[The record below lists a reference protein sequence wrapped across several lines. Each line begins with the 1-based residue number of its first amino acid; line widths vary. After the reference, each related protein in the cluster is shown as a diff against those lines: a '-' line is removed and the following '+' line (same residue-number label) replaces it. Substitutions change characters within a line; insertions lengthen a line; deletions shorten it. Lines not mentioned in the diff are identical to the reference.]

1 MKVLE
6 GKVAFVTGAARGQG
20 RCHALTLARAGADI
34 IALDLAESI
43 DTVPFPGATKDELA
57 ETVRDI
63 EALGQRALSVQADVR
78 SQAQLDEA
86 VARGIA
92 EFGKIDILIANAGI
106 WGLAPFW
113 EITDNEWDNMIDINL
128 SGVWRSTKAVTP
140 HMIERGSG
148 VIIMTSSINGMEP
161 CMNYAHYVAAKHG
174 VLGLMRN
181 VALELAPHGIRCNAV
196 CPGAVDTVM
205 LNWQGAYDLFA
216 GHEGGTRDDF
226 VRAGHS
232 FHALKDVGMLDP
244 QVVADATLWLVSDQA
259 SVITGVALPIEAGH
273 MLLTGSSNAS

>member
-1 MKVLE
+1 MRV
-6 GKVAFVTGAARGQG
+6 RGLWNPLLLAEKITPVP
-20 RCHALTLARAGADI
+20 CDLSIARAG
-34 IALDLAESI
+34 
-43 DTVPFPGATKDELA
+43 
-57 ETVRDI
+57 
-63 EALGQRALSVQADVR
+63 
-78 SQAQLDEA
+78 
-86 VARGIA
+86 
-92 EFGKIDILIANAGI
+92 
-106 WGLAPFW
+106 
-113 EITDNEWDNMIDINL
+113 
-128 SGVWRSTKAVTP
+128 SGTA
-140 HMIERGSG
+140 
-148 VIIMTSSINGMEP
+148 
-161 CMNYAHYVAAKHG
+161 AHYAASKGG